1 MAEVLFC
8 TTGTIRHPDFS
19 ASLKLPAW
27 NSSTPSPLFRV
38 PSGNITSDVPS
49 FIYSIPVSIDL
60 SAALVLLRSSRI
72 HLILVTHLRRIE
84 KKLTQ
89 VELSRLAGVSLGSL
103 KRFEQT
109 GNISLNSLIKIA
121 FVLDCQEDFDS
132 LFAKKGYSSIQ
143 EVIDEQR

>member
-1 MAEVLFC
+1 MGVFIKSKILF
-8 TTGTIRHPDFS
+8 
-19 ASLKLPAW
+19 
-27 NSSTPSPLFRV
+27 
-38 PSGNITSDVPS
+38 
-49 FIYSIPVSIDL
+49 IDN
-60 SAALVLLRSSRI
+60 
-72 HLILVTHLRRIE
+72 ILVIFIIYVNNDIVKRMRARRKE

>member
-1 MAEVLFC
+1 MTKILSMNN
-8 TTGTIRHPDFS
+8 ILD
-19 ASLKLPAW
+19 LMK
-27 NSSTPSPLFRV
+27 TPK
-38 PSGNITSDVPS
+38 DVNND
-49 FIYSIPVSIDL
+49 IVKRMR
-60 SAALVLLRSSRI
+60 A
-72 HLILVTHLRRIE
+72 RRKE

-121 FVLDCQEDFDS
+121 CQEDFDS

>member
-1 MAEVLFC
+1 MGVFIKSKILF
-8 TTGTIRHPDFS
+8 
-19 ASLKLPAW
+19 
-27 NSSTPSPLFRV
+27 
-38 PSGNITSDVPS
+38 
-49 FIYSIPVSIDL
+49 IDN
-60 SAALVLLRSSRI
+60 
-72 HLILVTHLRRIE
+72 ILVIFIIYVNNDIVKRMRARRKE

-121 FVLDCQEDFDS
+121 FVLDCKEDFDS

>member
-1 MAEVLFC
+1 MTKILSMNN
-8 TTGTIRHPDFS
+8 ILD
-19 ASLKLPAW
+19 LMK
-27 NSSTPSPLFRV
+27 TPK
-38 PSGNITSDVPS
+38 DVNND
-49 FIYSIPVSIDL
+49 IVKRMR
-60 SAALVLLRSSRI
+60 A
-72 HLILVTHLRRIE
+72 RRKE

-132 LFAKKGYSSIQ
+132 LFAKKGYSSF
-143 EVIDEQR
+143 RRL

>member
-1 MAEVLFC
+1 MTKILSMNN
-8 TTGTIRHPDFS
+8 ILD
-19 ASLKLPAW
+19 LMK
-27 NSSTPSPLFRV
+27 TPK
-38 PSGNITSDVPS
+38 DVNND
-49 FIYSIPVSIDL
+49 IVKRMR
-60 SAALVLLRSSRI
+60 A
-72 HLILVTHLRRIE
+72 RRKE

-143 EVIDEQR
+143 EVINEQL

>member
-1 MAEVLFC
+1 MTKILSMNN
-8 TTGTIRHPDFS
+8 ILD
-19 ASLKLPAW
+19 LMK
-27 NSSTPSPLFRV
+27 TPK
-38 PSGNITSDVPS
+38 DVNND
-49 FIYSIPVSIDL
+49 IVKRMR
-60 SAALVLLRSSRI
+60 A
-72 HLILVTHLRRIE
+72 RRKE

-103 KRFEQT
+103 KRFEHHGGHSELDGDQT

>member
-1 MAEVLFC
+1 MRA
-8 TTGTIRHPDFS
+8 
-19 ASLKLPAW
+19 
-27 NSSTPSPLFRV
+27 
-38 PSGNITSDVPS
+38 
-49 FIYSIPVSIDL
+49 
-60 SAALVLLRSSRI
+60 
-72 HLILVTHLRRIE
+72 RRKE

-132 LFAKKGYSSIQ
+132 LFAKKGYSSLQ

>member
-1 MAEVLFC
+1 MTKILSMNN
-8 TTGTIRHPDFS
+8 ILD
-19 ASLKLPAW
+19 LMK
-27 NSSTPSPLFRV
+27 TPK
-38 PSGNITSDVPS
+38 DVNND
-49 FIYSIPVSIDL
+49 IVKRMR
-60 SAALVLLRSSRI
+60 A
-72 HLILVTHLRRIE
+72 RRKE

-132 LFAKKGYSSIQ
+132 PFCKKRYSSIQ